1 MNNINTKTQN
11 LAKLGVLAGISVVLV
26 SLIHFP
32 VVAAAP
38 FLEYDPA
45 DIPILMGTFA
55 LGPAAGLLL
64 TIVVSTIQGLTV
76 SAASGGYG
84 ILMHII
90 ATGTYVI
97 VAGNIYRKHKTRKM
111 AAIALV
117 AGSIAMVL
125 IMIPA
130 NLLITP
136 IFMTVSRDVVK
147 SLLLPGIIPFNA
159 FKAGLNSVVTFLL
172 YKRIS
177 GYLHKPTAISK
188 K

>member
-1 MNNINTKTQN
+1 MNNTNIKTQN

-26 SLIHFP
+26 ALIHFP
-32 VVAAAP
+32 IVAAAP

-45 DIPILMGTFA
+45 DIPILIGTFA

-64 TIVVSTIQGLTV
+64 TVVASTIQGLTV

-97 VAGNIYRKHKTRKM
+97 VAGNIYRINKTRKM
-111 AAIALV
+111 AAVALV
-117 AGSIAMVL
+117 SGSIAMTL

-130 NLLITP
+130 NLIITP
-136 IFMTVSRDVVK
+136 IFMTVDKDVVV
-147 SLLLPGIIPFNA
+147 SLLIPAIIPFNII
-159 FKAGLNSVVTFLL
+159 KAGINSTITFLL

-177 GYLHKPTAISK
+177 GYLHKPAAISK

>member
-1 MNNINTKTQN
+1 MNNVSIQTRN
-11 LAKLGVLAGISVVLV
+11 LAKLGILAAISIVLV
-26 SLIHFP
+26 ALIHFP
-32 VVAAAP
+32 VFAAAP

-45 DIPILMGTFA
+45 DIPIIIGTFA

-64 TIVVSTIQGLTV
+64 TVVAATIQGLTV

-97 VAGNIYRKHKTRKM
+97 VAGNIYRTHKSKKT
-111 AAIALV
+111 AAIALI
-117 AGSIAMVL
+117 AGTAAMTL

-130 NLLITP
+130 NLIITP

-147 SLLLPGIIPFNA
+147 ALLLPGIIPFNLL
-159 FKAGLNSVVTFLL
+159 KAGVNSVITFLL
-172 YKRIS
+172 YKRVS
-177 GYLHKPTAISK
+177 GVLHR
-188 K
+188 

>member
-1 MNNINTKTQN
+1 MNNVNTKTQN
-11 LAKLGVLAGISVVLV
+11 LAKLGVLAGISIVLV
-26 SLIHFP
+26 ALIHFP
-32 VVAAAP
+32 IFAAVP

-55 LGPAAGLLL
+55 LGPVAGLLL
-64 TIVVSTIQGLTV
+64 TIVVCTIQGLTV

-84 ILMHII
+84 IIMHII
-90 ATGTYVI
+90 ATGTFVL
-97 VAGNIYRKHKTRKM
+97 VAGNIYRINKTRKM
-111 AAIALV
+111 AALALIF
-117 AGSIAMVL
+117 GSIAMVL

-136 IFMTVSRDVVK
+136 IFMTVSKDIVK
-147 SLLLPGIIPFNA
+147 SLLLPGIIPFNI
-159 FKAGLNSVVTFLL
+159 FKAGLNSIITFLL

-177 GYLHKPTAISK
+177 TYLHKPIVTSK

>member
-1 MNNINTKTQN
+1 MNNVNAKTQN
-11 LAKLGVLAGISVVLV
+11 LAKLGVLAGISIVLV
-26 SLIHFP
+26 ALIHFP

-64 TIVVSTIQGLTV
+64 TVVAATIQGLTV
-76 SAASGGYG
+76 SAAGGGYG
-84 ILMHII
+84 ILMHIV

-97 VAGNIYRKHKTRKM
+97 VAGNIYKRHKTRKM
-111 AAIALV
+111 AAVALI
-117 AGSIAMVL
+117 AGSVAMTL

-130 NLLITP
+130 NLIITP

-147 SLLLPGIIPFNA
+147 ALLLPGIIPFNV
-159 FKAGLNSVVTFLL
+159 FKTAVNSTVTFLL

-177 GYLHKPTAISK
+177 GYLHKPASLSK

>member
-1 MNNINTKTQN
+1 MNNINLKTQN
-11 LAKLGVLAGISVVLV
+11 LTTLGILAGISVVLV

-32 VVAAAP
+32 IVAVAP

-45 DIPILMGTFA
+45 DIPIIMGTFA

-64 TIVVSTIQGLTV
+64 TIVVATIQGLTV

-97 VAGNIYRKHKTRKM
+97 VAGNIYSRHKTRKM
-111 AAIALV
+111 AAVALV

-130 NLLITP
+130 NLIITP
-136 IFMTVSRDVVK
+136 IFMTVSKDVVK
-147 SLLLPGIIPFNA
+147 SLLIPGIIPFNI
-159 FKAGLNSVVTFLL
+159 FKAGLNSILTFLL

-177 GYLHKPTAISK
+177 GYLHKPTTLSK